1 MPVGAGDPHGF
12 TLYTNC
18 GRPCSA
24 ACFEAGIY
32 STVYLY
38 CTMLHL
44 PVTSLVLQKRNAVS
58 EPSSERRHTTME
70 VDENRAPSRD
80 LRMAS
85 YRLRIYKYSSSLLRL
100 FEHFQL
106 A

>member
-32 STVYLY
+32 RTVLHH
-38 CTMLHL
+38 MLHL
-44 PVTSLVLQKRNAVS
+44 PFTSLVLQKRNAVS